1 MLVEMGSRHQEKGVW
16 LAIWGLSEFAI
27 EFRVMKFDES
37 TSDMPK
43 LTGWGNEEA
52 KPEGKG
58 VSSRSQ
64 EREGGISTPNAG
76 LKQDV
81 D

>member
-1 MLVEMGSRHQEKGVW
+1 MGSRHQEKGVW

-27 EFRVMKFDES
+27 ERRVMKLDES

-43 LTGWGNEEA
+43 LTGWGNEA

-64 EREGGISTPNAG
+64 KRDGGISTPNAAG
-76 LKQDV
+76 SSRMWTED
-81 D
+81 